1 MYLIIDEDMAEELN
15 RFFGSV
21 FTVEDTNNMPVTDGN
36 KAMTGEDLEMIV
48 IIMEVVMG
56 KLMGLKVD
64 KSPGPDGMHP
74 RVLKEMAR
82 EIANALVI
90 IYQNSL
96 DSGVVPADWKSA
108 NVTRLF

>member
-1 MYLIIDEDMAEELN
+1 M
-15 RFFGSV
+15 FFGSV

-36 KAMTGEDLEMIV
+36 TAMIGEDLDMIV
-48 IIMEVVMG
+48 ITKEVVMG
-56 KLMGLKVD
+56 KLIGLKVD

-90 IYQNSL
+90 ILPEFN
-96 DSGVVPADWKSA
+96 
-108 NVTRLF
+108 RLWGGPGGLEISKRDTTA